1 MRLFKWAFLLFVI
14 TTAATYAQE
23 SVSLTRIGRGS
34 IQSVQWHPDGDYIL
48 VATVTGA
55 WLYTPDLQD
64 LAHLPDAHLATLSP
78 DGRYIAGVD
87 DTHDVRL
94 WDAATFEEV
103 EGLIRDSF
111 QRVRALA
118 WSPDGKYLAVSGDR
132 DEALL
137 YVWNIE
143 TQDTV
148 ITSRITG
155 NVLLW
160 SPDGKYLAVSYQNG
174 WVSVWGV
181 DPPAFLNTLMV
192 PASTMVWQNEEN
204 LLVLSYGDN
213 VEATRWNVL
222 TGEQVGNLS
231 FPPTLA
237 LYNHEGNT
245 LAIGGP
251 SRLRLR
257 DAETNEVYLDVEID
271 ADYFETYMLA
281 WSHDDRLLAAGT
293 YNFSRAQ
300 PAEVLLID
308 PQTGEIEQ
316 RLGGARRSIQQLAWS
331 RDDRYLLAV
340 DDRQQIFIYDPTSG
354 DTLAYSDA
362 HTLVG
367 DTLAWNSDGT
377 QLAVAD
383 SLDSITLWD
392 AQQVQQRRVLPDNGY
407 PITLMRWQP
416 SGDLIAA
423 QARDVGGARLGY
435 PLTFQVW
442 DTQSGDNIIDRLAF
456 VPDQIVD
463 FFDWHPDGELI
474 AVWTDE
480 SLHFW
485 NAVTGDHTTAP
496 PNINSVS
503 TLLDINW
510 SPSGRY
516 LAMPMTGDGG
526 GGSYVYDVETQAYKT
541 AFAGLSYGTALWSP
555 DDVVVALTWGT
566 WGHGTPPTF
575 MLPFLSRS
583 AAPHL
588 EDTESARFSLMGLI
602 SNTQQGFLSPNGS
615 YAAAVDG
622 SGSGMVWDART
633 GAPVTMLSDTAQ
645 VVWSPDETR
654 LIVQRL
660 DGSIW
665 LLEADGSIL
674 EPFPISASMQES
686 VGTFFWSPDSRQ
698 LAHLHDGVI
707 DLWRL
712 NE

>member
-222 TGEQVGNLS
+222 TGEQVGNLR

-237 LYNHEGNT
+237 FYNHEGNT

-281 WSHDDRLLAAGT
+281 WSHDDRLLGC
-293 YNFSRAQ
+293 
-300 PAEVLLID
+300 
-308 PQTGEIEQ
+308 
-316 RLGGARRSIQQLAWS
+316 
-331 RDDRYLLAV
+331 V
-340 DDRQQIFIYDPTSG
+340 DI
-354 DTLAYSDA
+354 
-362 HTLVG
+362 
-367 DTLAWNSDGT
+367 
-377 QLAVAD
+377 
-383 SLDSITLWD
+383 
-392 AQQVQQRRVLPDNGY
+392 
-407 PITLMRWQP
+407 
-416 SGDLIAA
+416 
-423 QARDVGGARLGY
+423 
-435 PLTFQVW
+435 
-442 DTQSGDNIIDRLAF
+442 
-456 VPDQIVD
+456 
-463 FFDWHPDGELI
+463 
-474 AVWTDE
+474 
-480 SLHFW
+480 
-485 NAVTGDHTTAP
+485 
-496 PNINSVS
+496 S
-503 TLLDINW
+503 T
-510 SPSGRY
+510 
-516 LAMPMTGDGG
+516 
-526 GGSYVYDVETQAYKT
+526 
-541 AFAGLSYGTALWSP
+541 
-555 DDVVVALTWGT
+555 
-566 WGHGTPPTF
+566 
-575 MLPFLSRS
+575 
-583 AAPHL
+583 
-588 EDTESARFSLMGLI
+588 
-602 SNTQQGFLSPNGS
+602 
-615 YAAAVDG
+615 
-622 SGSGMVWDART
+622 
-633 GAPVTMLSDTAQ
+633 
-645 VVWSPDETR
+645 
-654 LIVQRL
+654 
-660 DGSIW
+660 
-665 LLEADGSIL
+665 
-674 EPFPISASMQES
+674 
-686 VGTFFWSPDSRQ
+686 
-698 LAHLHDGVI
+698 
-707 DLWRL
+707 
-712 NE
+712 